1 MSSIE
6 KMMFADIAG
15 VDSDLDAVLDIIS
28 SCGCFH
34 MENAAVAHSSQSKAA
49 PKRENPYTS
58 TLKMMS
64 EIFGITGIKPHQA
77 DCSDIHDSDAD
88 KIRDEVHTMRN
99 NLQKLRAEQ
108 KKAEEEY
115 SSHTMALEQVMH
127 LSGGEEIGRAHV

>member
-49 PKRENPYTS
+49 PKRENPYT
-58 TLKMMS
+58 
-64 EIFGITGIKPHQA
+64 
-77 DCSDIHDSDAD
+77 
-88 KIRDEVHTMRN
+88 
-99 NLQKLRAEQ
+99 
-108 KKAEEEY
+108 
-115 SSHTMALEQVMH
+115 
-127 LSGGEEIGRAHV
+127 